1 VTNRQGFTV
10 VEVLVAIMVLGVG
23 ILALV
28 GSSTLVTR
36 MVGEGKRATFATQ
49 IAQQRI
55 EWVRRRAMNTSP
67 QCTLV
72 PAATGTA
79 TTSRVTEQWTITAA
93 TGTRS
98 VTVRAIYPSGRGT
111 DTIELSTIIG
121 CY

>member
-1 VTNRQGFTV
+1 MTNSQGFTV

-72 PAATGTA
+72 PAATLQTPCCL
-79 TTSRVTEQWTITAA
+79 VVDPTIRCCRRWFGFGHSSGAHRRFRDVA
-93 TGTRS
+93 LMPI
-98 VTVRAIYPSGRGT
+98 VRG
-111 DTIELSTIIG
+111 
-121 CY
+121 

>member
-1 VTNRQGFTV
+1 MTNRQGFTV

-28 GSSTLVTR
+28 GSSALVTR
-36 MVGEGKRATFATQ
+36 MIGEGRRATYATQ

-55 EWVRRRAMNTSP
+55 EFARRVAMNTSP
-67 QCTLV
+67 QCTNLS
-72 PAATGTA
+72 ATTGTA
-79 TTSRVTEQWTITAA
+79 TTGRITEQWVVTVGS
-93 TGTRS
+93 GTRN
-98 VTVRAIYPSGRGT
+98 VTVRAIYPESRGM